1 MNRSQLASIAYA
13 ATAGLLLASLA
24 WYVLNRDAD
33 RYVQIGLALAL
44 LGLAAAVLLDPPR
57 VRRALSGRQ
66 ARYGSNAALL
76 TLAVVG
82 ILGVANYLAYNNPQ
96 SLDLTE
102 TKDFSLTPETLL
114 ILDQLQQPVQL
125 IGFFTADSVDARD
138 LSRALFEAYQRN
150 SRGKISYEFVD
161 PRANPIAA
169 DRYGVQRDASVVV
182 AAGSASEVLSYPSEE
197 ELTGAI
203 LRLSNP
209 EDRKVYFIVGHGE
222 RDLEAVDDS
231 GYSELRQALEAKNYQ
246 VESLSPLSAGAIPQD
261 ALALVIAGPTV
272 DLAPVEAKLI
282 QEYLGQGGALV
293 LLAEPTAALAGAQP
307 LNPLGEYLE
316 QEWGIALQDDL
327 VLDLNSSLPLTAIAA
342 EYGEHPITTRMRNVR
357 SYFPSARSL
366 RLVAID
372 NPVRTL
378 TALVR
383 TAANSWGEVDY
394 AGLSEGGNLDFA
406 EGEDVAGPLLL
417 AAAAEDAETG
427 ARVVVVGDSDFAAN
441 VDFLGLGNGDLL
453 VNSIDWAARQDKL
466 ISLTPKPAI
475 SRFVLPP
482 STRAIGGVF
491 LITVV
496 LIPAAVLAAGTYVW
510 WSRRKRG

>member
-1 MNRSQLASIAYA
+1 MNRSRLASIAYA
-13 ATAGLLLASLA
+13 ATAVLLLASLA
-24 WYVLNRDAD
+24 WYVVSREAD
-33 RYVQIGLALAL
+33 RYVQVGLALAL
-44 LGLAAAVLLDPPR
+44 LALAAAVLLDPQR
-57 VRRALSGRQ
+57 VRRGLSGRQ

-76 TLAVVG
+76 TLAVLG
-82 ILGVANYLAYNNPQ
+82 ILGVANFLAFNNPQ

-125 IGFFTADSVDARD
+125 IGFFTADSVDGRD

-150 SRGKISYEFVD
+150 GRGKLSYEFVD

-203 LRLSNP
+203 LRLTNP
-209 EDRKVYFIVGHGE
+209 EGRKVYFIVGHGE
-222 RDLEAVDDS
+222 RDLEAVDDA
-231 GYSELRQALEAKNYQ
+231 GYSEVRRALQAKNYQ
-246 VESLSPLSAGAIPQD
+246 VESLSPLSEGAIPLD
-261 ALALVIAGPTV
+261 ALAVVIAGPTV

-282 QEYLGQGGALV
+282 QDYLARGGALV
-293 LLAEPTAALAGAQP
+293 LLSEPTAALAAAQP
-307 LNPLGEYLE
+307 LDPLGQYLK
-316 QEWGIALQDDL
+316 QEWGIVFQDDL

-342 EYGEHPITTRMRNVR
+342 EYGEHPITTRLRNLR

-366 RLVAID
+366 RLEAVE
-372 NPVRTL
+372 NPLMQPLPLVL
-378 TALVR
+378 TA
-383 TAANSWGEVDY
+383 TNSWGEADY
-394 AGLSEGGNLDFA
+394 AGLAGGGNLAFD
-406 EGEDVAGPLLL
+406 EGEDVAGPMLL
-417 AAAAEDAETG
+417 AAAAEDLETG
-427 ARVVVVGDSDFAAN
+427 SRVVVIGDSDFAAN
-441 VDFLGLGNGDLL
+441 ADFLGLGNGDLL

-482 STRAIGGVF
+482 STQTIGGIF

-496 LIPAAVLAAGTYVW
+496 LIPAAVLAAGAYVW
-510 WSRRKRG
+510 WSRRRRG